1 MLIPNQIRMLK
12 GLNTSIKQLQ
22 RQIGQIQKN
31 MQKKKYKIDFDLFQF

>member
-31 MQKKKYKIDFDLFQF
+31 MQKEKYKIDFDLFQF

>member
-1 MLIPNQIRMLK
+1 MLIPTQIRMLK

-31 MQKKKYKIDFDLFQF
+31 MQKKK